1 MAKSVTKETS
11 APRATR
17 QPRAPRAPKNS
28 NLESFVDVMTPEP
41 KPVLENYLQMDVLGD
56 YLKKATAEQKE
67 WVAQM
72 IDISLSVNKQ
82 EEFLSL
88 GEKVALNTL
97 RKMNILV

>member
-1 MAKSVTKETS
+1 MARPVTKEKTATR
-11 APRATR
+11 APR
-17 QPRAPRAPKNS
+17 QPRANKNS

-41 KPVLENYLQMDVLGD
+41 RVVLENYLQMDVLGD

-67 WVAQM
+67 WVSQM

-82 EEFLSL
+82 EEFLTL